1 MFVEVGRPAV
11 SMGCS
16 QPLGDEP
23 PARGRGA
30 RRWLVAAVTPYLYV
44 LPALA
49 GFAVWVYWPL
59 AQTFRLSLVRWNL
72 LPTTSPVGVGLANY
86 SQVLRLPQLY
96 QAVETTAWY
105 MLGLLA
111 LGVALP
117 VVIGAIAHGRGGRA
131 QALYR
136 GVLFLPVL
144 ISPIVAATLWS
155 FLLAPNGGAVNSVLG
170 HIGVS
175 PRNWLFDPGS
185 AQVSLI
191 VIAGWKILGASVL
204 IVMAGLAAIGP
215 EYHEAASLDGAG
227 RVRRF
232 TEITVP
238 LLSPTLLFLLASAV
252 LLAEGQIMF
261 PLIDTL
267 TSGGPARATT
277 DIYYLLYSFGFTS
290 FDVGLA
296 SAAAV
301 LFFVAFAAL
310 AIPCLGLLD
319 RFSRYQG

>member
-1 MFVEVGRPAV
+1 MSTGP
-11 SMGCS
+11 S
-16 QPLGDEP
+16 QPHGGDP
-23 PARGRGA
+23 LAHQRGA
-30 RRWLVAAVTPYLYV
+30 RRRLVASVPPYLYV

-59 AQTFRLSLVRWNL
+59 AQTIRLSLVRWNL
-72 LPTTSPVGVGLANY
+72 LPTTPPVGVGLANY
-86 SQVLRLPQLY
+86 RQVLRLPQLY
-96 QAVETTAWY
+96 QAAETTGWY

-117 VVIGAIAHGRGGRA
+117 VLIGAIVHGNPGRA
-131 QALYR
+131 QAFYR
-136 GVLFLPVL
+136 SVLFLPVL
-144 ISPIVAATLWS
+144 ISPIAAATVWS
-155 FLLAPNGGAVNSVLG
+155 FLLAPNGGAVNSLLG
-170 HIGVS
+170 HIDVP

-185 AQVSLI
+185 AQASLI
-191 VIAGWKILGASVL
+191 VIAGWKVLGASVL
-204 IVMAGLAAIGP
+204 IVMAGLAAISS
-215 EYHEAASLDGAG
+215 EYYEAASLDGAG

-267 TSGGPARATT
+267 TSGGPAQATT

-301 LFFVAFAAL
+301 LFFVAFAAI
-310 AIPCLGLLD
+310 AMPCLVLLD
-319 RFSRYQG
+319 RFSRYQN